1 MKTSDRIRIRLDDK
15 ELSEITR
22 AANRRGMTV
31 STYLEKAGLAF
42 AREA

>member
-1 MKTSDRIRIRLDDK
+1 MTESERIRIRIAANDLR
-15 ELSEITR
+15 IVTQ

-31 STYLEKAGLAF
+31 STYLTKAGLAF